1 MEQSLVL
8 IADIESSKEIKE
20 EERELLQDQLQEE
33 LKRLNET
40 DQRPLSPYTITLG
53 DEFQAVFKTADGFFN
68 HCFRILAL
76 LYPVRVRFSLGIGS
90 IATPINEEQAI
101 GMDGPAFHEARRG
114 IEVLKE
120 SGFLFNINFEGEEE
134 STEVKLMNDSL
145 QLLSHEVQGWRQNRL
160 SILYLLQE
168 GYDYKQITKKLD
180 ISQPAFYKNK
190 EAGALEVVRSL
201 TDHISAIINQKL
213 IS

>member
-1 MEQSLVL
+1 MEQALVL

-20 EERELLQDQLQEE
+20 EDREVLQDKLQDE
-33 LKRLNET
+33 LKQLNET

-53 DEFQAVFKTADGFFN
+53 DEFQAVFQNADGLFK

-101 GMDGPAFHEARRG
+101 GMDGPAFHAAREGMEA
-114 IEVLKE
+114 LKE
-120 SGFLFNINFEGEEE
+120 SGFLFNIYLEEGTN
-134 STEVKLMNDSL
+134 TEVNLINDSL
-145 QLLSHEVQGWRQNRL
+145 QLLSHEVQKWRQNRL
-160 SILYLLQE
+160 SIFYLLQE
-168 GYDYKQITKKLD
+168 GYNYKEIADKLD

-190 EAGALEVVRSL
+190 EAGALEVIRNL
-201 TDHISAIINQKL
+201 TNHISAIINQKL
-213 IS
+213 VS